1 MKQETIIPA
10 FPEHAQSDGGVG
22 RIQTAL
28 RKAREEFGPAPASEE
43 FGSVPVA
50 EKVAPLPPRD
60 RFPTSLWSTLPI
72 CEPDARQ
79 LNRNRIVT
87 TTRSD
92 PAYVAFDMLRTKVLQ
107 LLRQNKWDTVLITSP
122 TPQCGKTLV
131 SLNLAFSLAN
141 QKDCRTLL
149 VDLDLHRPQI
159 GALLGVRDAP
169 PLEDFLAKRIGAEQA
184 FRRYGENIAIAPNG
198 RPVTL
203 AAELLQSPGATRAV
217 RSLKPKLAPDVVIFD
232 LPRMLAN
239 DDVAAFLPNVD
250 CAILVVAAEQTTR
263 AEVDLCERELSQKT
277 NLLGVVLN
285 KCRYAPEKYGY

>member
-1 MKQETIIPA
+1 MKQETVPV
-10 FPEHAQSDGGVG
+10 FPEHMPSDGGVG

-28 RKAREEFGPAPASEE
+28 RKAREEFGAAPLGEDAGPAPAVEN
-43 FGSVPVA
+43 
-50 EKVAPLPPRD
+50 VAPLPPRD
-60 RFPTSLWSTLPI
+60 RFPTSPWSALPTG
-72 CEPDARQ
+72 ELDARE

-107 LLRQNKWDTVLITSP
+107 LLRQNKWNSILITSP

-141 QKDCRTLL
+141 QKDCRTVL

-159 GALLGVRDAP
+159 GALLGIGDAP
-169 PLEDFLAKRIGAEQA
+169 ALEDFLTERMGAEQA

-198 RPVTL
+198 RPVTM

-217 RSLKPKLAPDVVIFD
+217 RSLKPKLAPDVAIFD
-232 LPRMLAN
+232 LPPMLAN

-277 NLLGVVLN
+277 NVLGVVLN